1 MTTWKFDIL
10 TPQYMPWKAGTY
22 TLRAGSWEVNLMC
35 HLLSKFG
42 DYATMYGMEVAREDE
57 MDGLKKLA
65 EGTLSIPDEELALD
79 VKERIAGLLAEIR
92 QSFLDAYNDPH
103 NPLSPKIMRDLWTWP
118 DLNESVPHG
127 VVAKFE
133 KIQKELE
140 KGTVDQSDPHH
151 AGKKRFH
158 RRCQACIPFL
168 DVLKDTSKRVVDAAM
183 KFHIDQLGTFSLEG
197 LYKVKKSKLKP
208 DQIKAIA
215 DAKTNGIFSRAGKL
229 TAFLG
234 SGKKDEEADCDD
246 PGNDLKCIDGECQPC
261 TDTFCST
268 AEAGGCS
275 GMSD

>member
-1 MTTWKFDIL
+1 
-10 TPQYMPWKAGTY
+10 
-22 TLRAGSWEVNLMC
+22 MC

-140 KGTVDQSDPHH
+140 
-151 AGKKRFH
+151 
-158 RRCQACIPFL
+158 
-168 DVLKDTSKRVVDAAM
+168 
-183 KFHIDQLGTFSLEG
+183 
-197 LYKVKKSKLKP
+197 
-208 DQIKAIA
+208 
-215 DAKTNGIFSRAGKL
+215 
-229 TAFLG
+229 
-234 SGKKDEEADCDD
+234 
-246 PGNDLKCIDGECQPC
+246 
-261 TDTFCST
+261 
-268 AEAGGCS
+268 
-275 GMSD
+275 

>member
-140 KGTVDQSDPHH
+140 
-151 AGKKRFH
+151 
-158 RRCQACIPFL
+158 
-168 DVLKDTSKRVVDAAM
+168 
-183 KFHIDQLGTFSLEG
+183 
-197 LYKVKKSKLKP
+197 
-208 DQIKAIA
+208 
-215 DAKTNGIFSRAGKL
+215 
-229 TAFLG
+229 
-234 SGKKDEEADCDD
+234 
-246 PGNDLKCIDGECQPC
+246 
-261 TDTFCST
+261 
-268 AEAGGCS
+268 
-275 GMSD
+275 